1 MHERPIHVLN
11 VFCYFSKMAMR
22 RPSRR
27 LFFVLLSSLQ
37 SYFTLYM
44 MCWLLSNPG
53 YRLLQVVAILLV
65 FFFSFA
71 TIFIC
76 ISANATLWSTFRH
89 AFQGMEKQDFKINHK
104 LYMLIVSMLN
114 IPQ

>member
-1 MHERPIHVLN
+1 MHERHIHVLH
-11 VFCYFSKMAMR
+11 VFCYFSKTVLR

-27 LFFVLLSSLQ
+27 LFFVLSSSLQ

-44 MCWLLSNPG
+44 ICWLLSNPG
-53 YRLLQVVAILLV
+53 YRLQQVVAILLV

-76 ISANATLWSTFRH
+76 ISAKATLLSMFRH
-89 AFQGMEKQDFKINHK
+89 AFQGIENQDFKINRK
-104 LYMLIVSMLN
+104 LCMLIVSMLI